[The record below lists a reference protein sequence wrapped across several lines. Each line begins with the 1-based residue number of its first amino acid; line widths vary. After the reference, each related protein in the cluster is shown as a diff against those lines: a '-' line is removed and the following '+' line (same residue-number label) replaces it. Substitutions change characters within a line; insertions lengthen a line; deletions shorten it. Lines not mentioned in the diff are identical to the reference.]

1 MEIDWIE
8 PGVLAASH
16 TPYDLDD
23 LYALHAQGIRAIVSL
38 TEDSLP
44 HVTDIP
50 VGMFDQ
56 LDMTYYHVPI
66 PDGFPPDIAEA
77 DQIIAFI
84 DQMAAQHRPTL
95 IHCHAGM
102 GRTGTLLH
110 AYYLARGM
118 ALEDVKDRVEQRRSV
133 CTFRLLTEY
142 QQTFLYEYAEAK
154 RRDD

>member
-8 PGVLAASH
+8 PGVLAASR

-23 LYALHAQGIRAIVSL
+23 LQSLRDQGIKAIISL
-38 TEDSLP
+38 TEDPLTAVIDLP
-44 HVTDIP
+44 SGTF
-50 VGMFDQ
+50 GQ
-56 LDMTYYHVPI
+56 LDITYHHVPI

-77 DQIIAFI
+77 DQIVAFI
-84 DQMAAQHRPTL
+84 DQMAAQNRPTL

-110 AYYLARGM
+110 AYYLARGLDLND
-118 ALEDVKDRVEQRRSV
+118 AKDRVEQQRSV

-142 QQTFLYEYAEAK
+142 QQTFLYEYADAK